1 MQNTIYNYIDD
12 TTKNTGLILVDPPTG
27 YGKTYMAA
35 QSIYNYA
42 RKSEGNKK
50 IFFVTTLIKNLPV
63 DELRK
68 VYKEH
73 GEEHLFESDVLVI
86 KSNYDFVY
94 ENLLEL
100 DIPEQF
106 QTKSYFEL
114 CDKLVRIK
122 KLEKKKDSTFK
133 EVISDLASQIKDKYE
148 KNFRSDIK
156 RIIKEQMPK
165 KKSARLYM
173 IRNNKEYQWIGKLY
187 PTVFTN
193 DYQVYLLTMDK
204 FLVRNTVLVEPSYE
218 FLKNEITNNAIVFI
232 DEFDATKATIQGYI
246 IKKALDAQDDYIRLF
261 EQIYKTIWTHRFPQ
275 SMIRPY
281 KEYLKERE
289 DGVTLENLKHEAKEI
304 YEQFYLRYSYKTT
317 AESVDRKQSFLFND
331 NSYHTML
338 RNNRNY
344 IRVTPNTGEQQVQ
357 IFFEDKEDYE
367 KNKSEND
374 LVIYGLIRTINS
386 FLNRLRYFVFA
397 WSYYYAKSEN
407 EKRTEQEDEFT
418 MENAM
423 CSLYKELSLTER
435 QIQIML
441 GDIVGT
447 SKHKDTKTIPD
458 MSFYENGFKY
468 FEFVDSDAHLG
479 RTQFN
484 HVQILD
490 TPEKIILFLAQKSKV
505 IALSATAILETVI
518 GNYDLVYLAKELGTS
533 FQKLEG
539 KLRDDIKA
547 DLETRWEFYR
557 NGTVDVQVDI
567 LDYNKGNVDLET
579 QLKELFTDR
588 DIVKLYSMEIMTR
601 SGGSRY
607 IWQRYCNMFR
617 VIKVF
622 MEHDDIKSFLCLN
635 SVLPEYNRTSFDLEL
650 LKKVASEFA
659 KNCHIEEYEIVVLKS
674 DNFDL
679 QKDEVLEKLS
689 KGKKILIFSSYKTIG
704 AGQNLQYDVPDNQNI
719 IRIFDAGFEGDSRIK
734 KKDMDAIY
742 LGDITHIIANA
753 YDKENFG
760 KAEMLDFF
768 FEAEYLYQNDE
779 ISFDILNRLIKQGF
793 KSYSNSG
800 ETDKA
805 ALSQMRK
812 CQSVAK
818 SITRD
823 VIQAIGRM
831 CRTFNKN
838 AIVYIFTTEE
848 LLAKM
853 DVSDLEELILS
864 PEMETLIECK
874 NNMKPIYT
882 KETETYVNKAARI
895 STQGKTYIRRM
906 LSRDWTERSMELWQK
921 LRECVLKFPTSHAKN
936 MEYGNVVEDLY
947 IENKELKSDYL
958 FAQKGDF
965 SDVTIDYDNDRIVF
979 EEKVKYQ
986 GKRVSSVN
994 EEESRLQ
1001 QILLYPGMKE
1011 YFVENGWATN
1021 FGNEEKII
1029 SPILFQNIYKGALG
1043 EVAGK
1048 FILKKELGIELKEI
1062 TDPEKFEFF
1071 DYEVAEGIYVDFKH
1085 WKYGYPDER
1094 AKKQHEIR
1102 NKLKAISGKQVFI
1115 INVVADE
1122 QWGIRGTKDG
1132 EIIEIPRLI
1141 DNDGVIDKKTIK
1153 YLKGAFDEYIK

>member
-1 MQNTIYNYIDD
+1 MQNTINDYIND

-73 GEEHLFESDVLVI
+73 GEEHLFERDVLVI
-86 KSNYDFVY
+86 KSNFDFVY

-100 DIPEQF
+100 DIPEEF
-106 QTKSYFEL
+106 QTKAYCEL
-114 CDKLVRIK
+114 KDKLLRLK
-122 KLEKKKDSTFK
+122 KLEKRNDSSLK
-133 EVISDLASQIKDKYE
+133 EFISEIIDQIKDKYE
-148 KNFRSDIK
+148 KNFRMDIS

-173 IRNNKEYQWIGKLY
+173 IRYNKEYQWIGKLY
-187 PTVFTN
+187 PTVFTD

-218 FLKNEITNNAIVFI
+218 FLKSAITSNAIVFI
-232 DEFDATKATIQGYI
+232 DEFDATKATIQGHI

-261 EQIYKTIWTHRFPQ
+261 EQIYKTIQTHSFPR
-275 SMIRPY
+275 SMLHPY
-281 KEYLKERE
+281 GEYLKERE
-289 DGVTLENLKHEAKEI
+289 DGVTLESLKQEAKEI
-304 YEQFYLRYSYKTT
+304 YEQFFLNYSYKTT

-344 IRVTPNTGEQQVQ
+344 IRVTPNSEEQQVQ
-357 IFFEDKEDYE
+357 IFFEDKEEYE

-374 LVIYGLIRTINS
+374 LVIYGLIRTISS
-386 FLNRLRYFVFA
+386 FLNHLRYLIFA
-397 WSYYYAKSEN
+397 WAYHYAKSEN
-407 EKRTEQEDEFT
+407 ERRTEQEDEFT
-418 MENAM
+418 IENAM
-423 CSLYKELSLTER
+423 YSLCRELSLTER
-435 QIQIML
+435 QIQIMM
-441 GDIVGT
+441 GDVAGVN
-447 SKHKDTKTIPD
+447 KCRDARVVPD

-468 FEFVDSDAHLG
+468 FEFVDSDTHLG
-479 RTQFN
+479 RTLFN
-484 HVQILD
+484 HVQIID
-490 TPEKIILFLAQKSKV
+490 TPEKIILFLAQKSKIV
-505 IALSATAILETVI
+505 ALSATATLETVI
-518 GNYDLVYLAKELGTS
+518 GNYDLVYLSKELGNGY
-533 FQKLEG
+533 QKLEG
-539 KLRDDIKA
+539 SLRNSIKA
-547 DLETRWEFYR
+547 DLETRWELYR
-557 NGTVDVQVDI
+557 NGTVDVKVDI

-579 QLKELFTDR
+579 QLKELFLDR
-588 DIVKLYSMEIMTR
+588 DTVKLYSMEIMTR

-617 VIKVF
+617 VIKAF
-622 MEHDDIKSFLCLN
+622 MEHADIRSFLCLN
-635 SVLPEYNRTSFDLEL
+635 SVLPEYNRANFDLEL
-650 LKKVASEFA
+650 LKKVANEFA
-659 KNCHIEEYEIVVLKS
+659 KRYQVEEYEIVVLKS

-704 AGQNLQYDVPDNQNI
+704 AGQNLQYDVPENQNI
-719 IRIFDAGFEGDSRIK
+719 VRIFDAGYEGDSRTT

-753 YDKENFG
+753 YDRENFG

-800 ETDKA
+800 ETDKP
-805 ALSQMRK
+805 ALTQMRK
-812 CQSVAK
+812 CKSVAK
-818 SITRD
+818 SVTRD

-838 AIVYIFTTEE
+838 STVYIFTTEE
-848 LLAKM
+848 LLSKL
-853 DVSDLEELILS
+853 DVSDLDELILS
-864 PEMETLIECK
+864 PEMEKLIGCK
-874 NNMKPIYT
+874 NNMKTIQT
-882 KETETYVNKAARI
+882 KDTESHVNKAARI
-895 STQGKTYIRRM
+895 STQGKNYIRRM
-906 LSRDWTERSMELWQK
+906 LSRDWTARSMELWQA
-921 LRECVLKFPTSHAKN
+921 LRECVLRFPTSHEKN
-936 MEYGNVVEDLY
+936 TEYGNVIEDLY
-947 IENKELKSDYL
+947 IENKDSKSDYL

-965 SDVTIDYDNDRIVF
+965 SDVTIDYDNDRIIF
-979 EEKVKYQ
+979 EENVKQQ
-986 GKRVSSVN
+986 GKRVSCVN
-994 EEESRLQ
+994 EDESRLQ

-1011 YFVENGWATN
+1011 HFIENGWATS

-1048 FILKKELGIELKEI
+1048 FVLKKELGIELTEV

-1071 DYEVAEGIYVDFKH
+1071 DYEVTEGVYVDFKH

-1094 AKKQHEIR
+1094 VKKQQEIR
-1102 NKLKAISGKQVFI
+1102 NKLKAIGGKQVFI

-1122 QWGIRGTKDG
+1122 QWGIQGTKDG

-1141 DNDGVIDKKTIK
+1141 DNEGVIDKKAIK